1 MSIAAF
7 AVAESAI
14 AQSTAFGDC
23 REQAPPSRRVTA
35 RRDRRA
41 IAESR

>member
-7 AVAESAI
+7 AVADSAI
-14 AQSTAFGDC
+14 ADSSTFGQC
-23 REQAPPSRRVTA
+23 RDEPPPSRKITA

-41 IAESR
+41 VAESR

>member
-7 AVAESAI
+7 AVADSAI
-14 AQSTAFGDC
+14 ADSFTFGQC
-23 REQAPPSRRVTA
+23 RDEAPPSRKVAA

-41 IAESR
+41 VAESR

>member
-7 AVAESAI
+7 AVADSAI
-14 AQSTAFGDC
+14 ADSSTFGQC
-23 REQAPPSRRVTA
+23 RDQPPPSRTMSA

>member
-7 AVAESAI
+7 AVADSAI
-14 AQSTAFGDC
+14 ADSSAFGQC
-23 REQAPPSRRVTA
+23 RDETPPSRKATA